1 MAERTKL
8 HPIPRWV
15 WRTAAAVAIVALAIV
30 LFLAWFDWD
39 MLRGPVAREAS
50 RRSGRPVSI
59 AGHLKV
65 HLLTWTP
72 TATVGG
78 LTVGN
83 PAWVKGGGDLAQVGQ
98 LTVSVKLLP
107 LLIGQVELPLVDLEN
122 ADIRL
127 YRNAADQANWRGDA
141 KTAKP
146 FKLPPIQHFIIHNG
160 HLRMVDERRH
170 LTLTGTVQSQE
181 NDVQVGGKR
190 TGSFALDG
198 TGTIN
203 RDPFSLRITGGPLI
217 DVRRDQPYPFDG
229 DLHAGQ
235 THVVAHGVLPKPF
248 DFGQV
253 DTAINVTGPD
263 LGDLYDLTGIAFPAT
278 RAYALKGRLVRDQK
292 RYHFSNINGRV
303 GDSDLDGDLT
313 SDTTSG
319 RPDVTADLHSRN
331 LNYRDLGSLVGAPP
345 RSARDTPQ
353 QKAEAARLAAENRFL
368 PDASLNVEKVRVMDA
383 TLHYSADSVTAPN
396 NFPLRRVKLTL
407 ILDHGVMKMDPV
419 SFVMPHGELTG
430 HIKIDARGAVPHND
444 VDIKVLNLRLEDLFP
459 HAKGPA
465 AVDGGLEAR
474 AVLTGDGDSV
484 HKAASN
490 ANGVVSI
497 VVPQGRI
504 RAAFAELMG
513 INVTRGLGLLFTN
526 DKSDTGLRC
535 GVANFHAAHGQLTA
549 TTFVIDTDV
558 VRAEGKGT
566 IDLNT
571 EAMDLTLNGKPKQF
585 RLFHLAAP
593 VSVGGHIKSPKFGLK
608 PGNAPLQIAGS
619 VALGVVLTPAAAIL
633 PFIDPGL
640 SKDADCVALVAS
652 AEQKG
657 APVKPS
663 ATTTAPSKHR

>member
-1 MAERTKL
+1 
-8 HPIPRWV
+8 
-15 WRTAAAVAIVALAIV
+15 
-30 LFLAWFDWD
+30 
-39 MLRGPVAREAS
+39 
-50 RRSGRPVSI
+50 
-59 AGHLKV
+59 
-65 HLLTWTP
+65 
-72 TATVGG
+72 
-78 LTVGN
+78 
-83 PAWVKGGGDLAQVGQ
+83 
-98 LTVSVKLLP
+98 
-107 LLIGQVELPLVDLEN
+107 
-122 ADIRL
+122 
-127 YRNAADQANWRGDA
+127 
-141 KTAKP
+141 
-146 FKLPPIQHFIIHNG
+146 
-160 HLRMVDERRH
+160 MVDERRH
-170 LTLTGTVQSQE
+170 LTLSGTVQSQE

-190 TGSFALDG
+190 TGSFALVG

-203 RDPFSLRITGGPLI
+203 RDPFSLHVTGGPLI
-217 DVRRDQPYPFDG
+217 DVRRDQPYHFDG

-263 LGDLYDLTGIAFPAT
+263 LGDLYGLTGIAFPAT
-278 RAYALKGRLVRDQK
+278 RAYALQGRLVRDQK

-303 GDSDLDGDLT
+303 GDSDLEGDLT

-345 RSARDTPQ
+345 RSARTTAQ
-353 QKAEAARLAAENRFL
+353 QQAAAARLAAENRFL
-368 PDASLNVEKVRVMDA
+368 PDATLSVEKVRVMDA

-396 NFPLRRVKLTL
+396 SFPLRQVKLTL
-407 ILDHGVMKMDPV
+407 TLDHGVMKLDPV
-419 SFVMPHGELTG
+419 SFVMPHGELIG

-444 VDIKVLNLRLEDLFP
+444 VDIKVVNLRLEDLFP
-459 HAKGPA
+459 HAKGPS
-465 AVDGGLEAR
+465 AVEGPLEAR
-474 AVLTGDGDSV
+474 AVLTGDGDTI
-484 HKAASN
+484 HKAAAN
-490 ANGVVSI
+490 ANGTVSI
-497 VVPQGRI
+497 VVPQGKI

-513 INVTRGLGLLFTN
+513 VNVTRGLGLLFTN

-535 GVANFHAAHGQLTA
+535 GVANFHATNGMLTA
-549 TTFVIDTDV
+549 TTFVVDTDV
-558 VRAEGKGT
+558 VRAEGQGT

-640 SKDADCVALVAS
+640 TKDADCVALVTS

-663 ATTTAPSKHR
+663 ATTATPSKHR